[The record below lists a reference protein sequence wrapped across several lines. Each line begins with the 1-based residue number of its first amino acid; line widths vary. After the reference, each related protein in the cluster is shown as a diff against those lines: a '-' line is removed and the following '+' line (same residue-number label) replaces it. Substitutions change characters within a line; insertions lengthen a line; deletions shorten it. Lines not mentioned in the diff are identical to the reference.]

1 MSSALYEQFDF
12 KRSAV
17 ACWSHTYWNNKLKKR
32 GLARVR
38 QELECRAGAA
48 AEPVQ
53 TPTPKP
59 TPKPS
64 MERLED
70 SAADAEALDSDNG
83 SALEI
88 EELDERSDNGN
99 ASVKEA
105 AHMKKPSASLRLPAS
120 DRVANR
126 VQWIPI
132 SHSLPTS

>member
-1 MSSALYEQFDF
+1 MP
-12 KRSAV
+12 RW
-17 ACWSHTYWNNKLKKR
+17 CC
-32 GLARVR
+32 G
-38 QELECRAGAA
+38 RAGPD
-48 AEPVQ
+48 AEADAEAVYGG
-53 TPTPKP
+53 
-59 TPKPS
+59 
-64 MERLED
+64 EGLED

-88 EELDERSDNGN
+88 EELDERFDNGN